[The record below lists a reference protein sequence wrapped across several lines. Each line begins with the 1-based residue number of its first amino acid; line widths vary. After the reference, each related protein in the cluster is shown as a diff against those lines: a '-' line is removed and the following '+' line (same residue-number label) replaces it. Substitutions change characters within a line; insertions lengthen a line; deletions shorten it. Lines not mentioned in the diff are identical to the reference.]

1 MVHLLLCSIARP
13 MRSIC
18 CLSVHAGYFHDQ
30 EVDEFDRM
38 MRLNY
43 LGTVHSVKAVY
54 DSMVKRNSGYIVMV
68 SSTLALL
75 GELNFFE
82 DPSWRLRV
90 LPGWLCA

>member
-1 MVHLLLCSIARP
+1 MQFIR
-13 MRSIC
+13 

-54 DSMVKRNSGYIVMV
+54 DSMVARNSGYIVMV
-68 SSTLALL
+68 SSTLGLL
-75 GELNFFE
+75 GELH
-82 DPSWRLRV
+82 V
-90 LPGWLCA
+90 LETHHGVKGF